1 MGILFPPHTLS
12 IPVFSGRAAF
22 SLLAASI
29 VLLWRDNMLLFIV
42 ILLEGMVALGFWH
55 DRYDLSV
62 LLVIAVLG
70 SLAEA
75 MFVHSGVWRY
85 ANPTLLGVPL
95 WFPVAF
101 GTAALIGKRLVCTI
115 TGMREGASP
124 SRVGRG

>member
-1 MGILFPPHTLS
+1 MKHSKRPW
-12 IPVFSGRAAF
+12 SGLVSELAAF
-22 SLLAASI
+22 SLLVTSI
-29 VLLWRDNMLLFIV
+29 GLLWRDNMLLFIV

-62 LLVIAVLG
+62 FLVIAVLG

-75 MFVHSGVWRY
+75 VFVHSGVWRY

-101 GTAALIGKRLVCTI
+101 GTAALIGKCLVCTI
-115 TGMREGASP
+115 TGMRERASP